1 MSNPHPQ
8 PLPKIDAAAGL
19 PDRAGVAGGEADR
32 TDRGAAGQWRKRP
45 ATELV
50 VGTRFSAA
58 VAYVVDL
65 HAAQR
70 RKVFAEPYVAHLLAV
85 ASLVLESGGSE
96 EQAIAALLHDAFEDQ
111 GGEATLQQIAA
122 RFGPTVA
129 RWVRDCSDHLTQP
142 KPPWPQRKAE
152 HRARL
157 EQADPQVCLIVA
169 ADLLHNARCLV
180 MALRAHGP
188 HIWQRFSGGQERT
201 LAHYRALVDLFD
213 RRGIAPFLLA
223 ELRETIARI
232 ESLSAR

>member
-1 MSNPHPQ
+1 MSDQSPQ
-8 PLPKIDAAAGL
+8 PLYANGAAAGL
-19 PDRAGVAGGEADR
+19 PDG
-32 TDRGAAGQWRKRP
+32 TGAAGVEAPQAGRDVSGQSCKPP
-45 ATELV
+45 ATANV
-50 VGTRFSAA
+50 VGAQFAAA

-85 ASLVLESGGSE
+85 ASLVLEAGGSE

-111 GGEATLQQIAA
+111 GGEATLRQIAD

-129 RWVRDCSDHLTQP
+129 RWVRDCSDHCTQP

-157 EQADPQVCLIVA
+157 EQADPQACLIVA

-180 MALRAHGP
+180 WALHAHGP
-188 HIWQRFSGGQERT
+188 TIWQRFSGGQERT
-201 LAHYRALVDLFD
+201 LAHYRALVELFG
-213 RRGIAPFLLA
+213 RRGIAPLLVA
-223 ELRETIARI
+223 ELRETVARI
-232 ESLSAR
+232 EALSAR

>member
-1 MSNPHPQ
+1 MSESGSQRASEQ
-8 PLPKIDAAAGL
+8 PRSAAAAGAAAQSAT
-19 PDRAGVAGGEADR
+19 PGGMG
-32 TDRGAAGQWRKRP
+32 TP
-45 ATELV
+45 AV
-50 VGTRFSAA
+50 VGQRFASA

-85 ASLVLESGGSE
+85 AGFMLEAGGSE

-111 GGEATLQQIAA
+111 GGEATARRITE

-129 RWVRDCSDHLTQP
+129 RWVRDCSDHLAQP

-157 EQADPQVCLIVA
+157 EQADPQTCLIVA

-188 HIWQRFSGGQERT
+188 TIWQRFSGGQERT
-201 LAHYRALVDLFD
+201 LAHYRALVDLFG
-213 RRGIAPFLLA
+213 RRGIAPLILA
-223 ELRETIARI
+223 ELRETIARV
-232 ESLSAR
+232 ELLSAR